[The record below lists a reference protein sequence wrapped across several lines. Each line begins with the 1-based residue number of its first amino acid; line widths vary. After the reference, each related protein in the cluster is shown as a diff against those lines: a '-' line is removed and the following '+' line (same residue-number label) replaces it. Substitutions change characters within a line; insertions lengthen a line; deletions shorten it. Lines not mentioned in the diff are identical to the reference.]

1 MGQPWPEL
9 LRIGRDQLTLLEA
22 ILVAETPR
30 ESCALLLG
38 PWSGPQPCRE
48 VGLRIEAIWPCLNV
62 WDPPA
67 ERPRRFAV
75 DPREQLLAQKWGRL
89 HGWQLIGTAHSHPG
103 GVAVPSELDRS
114 LAFPPTLMLIAG
126 ATAELGPASVAT
138 PIRAWWLAPAGV
150 PEPALALMRPLAM
163 RIGDLG
169 H

>member
-1 MGQPWPEL
+1 MEQPWPGL

-22 ILVAETPR
+22 VLIAETPH

-38 PWSGPQPCRE
+38 PWPEPKLRRAAD
-48 VGLRIEAIWPCLNV
+48 LRIGAIWPCLNV
-62 WDPPA
+62 WDPPG
-67 ERPRRFAV
+67 ERPRRFAI
-75 DPREQLLAQKWGRL
+75 DPREQLLAQKWGRR

-114 LAFPPTLMLIAG
+114 LAFPPNLMLIAG
-126 ATAELGPASVAT
+126 ATTRGESASVAT
-138 PIRAWWLAPAGV
+138 AIRAWWLAPAAG
-150 PEPALALMRPLAM
+150 PEPALAPMRPLAM